1 MATKFV
7 VEANVYSNDSG
18 PVWVAVEEHS
28 SPGGKKDP
36 AVAAALAYTEKMGQ
50 QTRVRKVVEK
60 VVFFSPKP
68 AAVARVRIA
77 EAA

>member
-1 MATKFV
+1 MTTKFV
-7 VEANVYSNDSG
+7 VEANVYDK
-18 PVWVAVEEHS
+18 VWVAVEEYS

-36 AVAAALAYTEKMGQ
+36 AVTAALAYTEKMGQ

-68 AAVARVRIA
+68 AAAKAAPLRIVQVA
-77 EAA
+77 